1 MIPDGT
7 ITGASFIKTG
17 AFSLI
22 SPTHSEIYGFVDFY
36 VQLMAY
42 GDFTKINL
50 QAGDYGGELDP
61 HGASGDGNPVGGNV
75 TTNVVTGEDLHFEE
89 WMVGFFLLSLFDFN

>member
-1 MIPDGT
+1 MRALWLTP
-7 ITGASFIKTG
+7 F
-17 AFSLI
+17 
-22 SPTHSEIYGFVDFY
+22 PDFY

-50 QAGDYGGELDP
+50 EAGDYGGELDP

-75 TTNVVTGEDLHFEE
+75 TTNVVTGEDLHFTE
-89 WMVGFFLLSLFDFN
+89 WMVRIPTSPFELCTHTL